1 MLILKLG
8 QWGRNGS
15 GGPTRK
21 LLLLINT
28 EKCQK
33 LELIFIIQEYM
44 SSEIFI
50 NPEETHNLCRNID
63 HLLMERMRSSG
74 QSVTTSELY
83 NIKIIQQHAGLHGL
97 RIIRILMPLR

>member
-1 MLILKLG
+1 MG
-8 QWGRNGS
+8 PEWVGRAHQ
-15 GGPTRK
+15 K
-21 LLLLINT
+21 IVIINQHG
-28 EKCQK
+28 KMSK
-33 LELIFIIQEYM
+33 LELIFIMQEYM